1 MSIVMRPTSIVKN
14 ERSFYNAVMPKV
26 SSEHRAAQRQR
37 ILDAARRCFMR
48 EGFHATSMQ
57 DILTAAQLSAGGLY
71 LYFKSKEEIIEAI
84 AVDTLAF
91 FTATLEELFASDDLP
106 PLDVV
111 LSNALRILRDRDRE
125 QPTFRVVVQVWGEV
139 GRAPRLATQVAEA
152 QMSTR
157 ALLGRFIEG
166 YQARGDLDPDAPVE
180 RIAQMLIAIMMG
192 YVAQCALLGDT
203 DVDAFVAGLRP
214 LLDARLRAP

>member
-1 MSIVMRPTSIVKN
+1 
-14 ERSFYNAVMPKV
+14 MPKV

-57 DILTAAQLSAGGLY
+57 DILTEAQLSAGGLY

-91 FTATLEELFASDDLP
+91 FSATLEELLASDDLP

-139 GRAPRLATQVAEA
+139 GRARRLAVQVAEA
-152 QMSTR
+152 QMRTR
-157 ALLGRFIEG
+157 ELLGRLIEG

-214 LLDARLRAP
+214 LLDARLRAPSE

>member
-1 MSIVMRPTSIVKN
+1 
-14 ERSFYNAVMPKV
+14 MPKV

-57 DILTAAQLSAGGLY
+57 DILTEAQLSAGGLY

-84 AVDTLAF
+84 AIDTLAF
-91 FTATLEELFASDDLP
+91 FTTTLEELLASDDLP

-111 LSNALRILRDRDRE
+111 LSNALRILRERDRK

-139 GRAPRLATQVAEA
+139 GRTPRLAAQVADA

-180 RIAQMLIAIMMG
+180 RIAQILIAIMMG

-214 LLDARLRAP
+214 LLDARLRSP

>member
-1 MSIVMRPTSIVKN
+1 
-14 ERSFYNAVMPKV
+14 MPRV
-26 SSEHRAAQRQR
+26 TPEHRTAQRQR

-57 DILTAAQLSAGGLY
+57 DILTEAKLSAGGLY
-71 LYFKSKEEIIEAI
+71 LYFKSKEEIVEAI

-91 FTATLEELFASDDLP
+91 FTAALEELLSDSDLP
-106 PLDVV
+106 SLDIALGNV
-111 LSNALRILRDRDRE
+111 LWILREHDRE

-139 GRAPRLATQVAEA
+139 GRAPHLAAQVAVA
-152 QMSTR
+152 QMR
-157 ALLGRFIEG
+157 ARELFERLIER
-166 YQARGDLDPDAPVE
+166 YQARGDLDLDAPKE
-180 RIAQMLIAIMMG
+180 RIAQILIAIMMG

-214 LLDARLRAP
+214 LLDARLRIPSG

>member
-1 MSIVMRPTSIVKN
+1 
-14 ERSFYNAVMPKV
+14 MPKV

-57 DILTAAQLSAGGLY
+57 DILTEAQLSAGGLY

-180 RIAQMLIAIMMG
+180 SIAQMLIAIMMG

-214 LLDARLRAP
+214 LLDARLRAPSE